1 MCGYNETSSI
11 LSTLFFE
18 KKVGVSLRS
27 NFYLILSCTRLKVS
41 RLLSHSWMVSMMNDY
56 AFMLSLTVESNAT
69 GNKIEMMDQLFSR
82 LMNSSYATAA
92 SDF

>member
-1 MCGYNETSSI
+1 
-11 LSTLFFE
+11 
-18 KKVGVSLRS
+18 
-27 NFYLILSCTRLKVS
+27 
-41 RLLSHSWMVSMMNDY
+41 MVSMMNDY